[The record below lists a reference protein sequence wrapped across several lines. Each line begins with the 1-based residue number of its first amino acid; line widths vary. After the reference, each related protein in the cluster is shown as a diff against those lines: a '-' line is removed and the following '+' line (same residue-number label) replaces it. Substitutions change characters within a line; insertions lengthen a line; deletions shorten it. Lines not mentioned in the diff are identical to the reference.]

1 MRNERPGPDEGER
14 GDEPSRTA
22 RKNASHE
29 LQRLGEEL
37 LELRGDRL
45 AALELPER
53 LAEAVAEAKRLTS
66 FGARRR
72 QTRFIGK
79 LMRGL
84 EAEEL
89 AAIRKAV
96 SSQ

>member
-1 MRNERPGPDEGER
+1 MRDSKPEREKDD
-14 GDEPSRTA
+14 GDAEQSRSA
-22 RKNASHE
+22 RKRASHE
-29 LQRLGEEL
+29 IEELGEEL
-37 LELRGDRL
+37 VELRPDRF
-45 AALELPER
+45 ATLELPER

-72 QTRFIGK
+72 QARFIGK

-84 EAEEL
+84 EPDEL

-96 SSQ
+96 ASQ

>member
-1 MRNERPGPDEGER
+1 MRNEKPAPDGAEGD
-14 GDEPSRTA
+14 DEPSRTA

-29 LQRLGEEL
+29 LQRLGEQL
-37 LELRGDRL
+37 VELRQNRMAG
-45 AALELPER
+45 LELPER

-72 QTRFIGK
+72 QARFIGK

-84 EAEEL
+84 TPEEL

-96 SSQ
+96 MSQ

>member
-1 MRNERPGPDEGER
+1 MRNEKPAVVEAYRD
-14 GDEPSRTA
+14 DEPSRTA

-29 LQRLGEEL
+29 LQRLGEQL
-37 LELRGDRL
+37 LELRSDRL
-45 AALELPER
+45 ATLELPER

-72 QTRFIGK
+72 QARFIGK
-79 LMRGL
+79 LMRGI
-84 EAEEL
+84 EPEEL

>member
-1 MRNERPGPDEGER
+1 MRNERPAVGEADR
-14 GDEPSRTA
+14 DDEPSRTA

-29 LQRLGEEL
+29 LQRLGEQL
-37 LELRGDRL
+37 LELRTDRL

-72 QTRFIGK
+72 QARFIGK
-79 LMRGL
+79 LMRGV
-84 EAEEL
+84 EPEEL

-96 SSQ
+96 ASQ

>member
-1 MRNERPGPDEGER
+1 MRNERPAPDEADR
-14 GDEPSRTA
+14 DDEPSRTA

-29 LQRLGEEL
+29 LQKLGEQL
-37 LELRGDRL
+37 LELRAPRF

-72 QTRFIGK
+72 QARFIGK

-84 EAEEL
+84 TPEEL